1 MKQSVTDSTLGELRF
16 NKKRECYEGAITT
29 AEGALAFTLA
39 VDGEP
44 LAAALTNAR
53 SAVRDLDALVV
64 RARDAVVAKML
75 PLKNASWLVE
85 GEEML
90 TEDQFRKRVSLK
102 SLEALGSGMLTLCFG
117 DDEMFG
123 GHALL
128 LTVGADG
135 RLWEPEL
142 FG

>member
-1 MKQSVTDSTLGELRF
+1 MKQSVSDSTLGELRF
-16 NKKRECYEGAITT
+16 NKKRECYEGAIPT
-29 AEGALAFTLA
+29 AEGALSFTLA

-53 SAVRDLDALVV
+53 AAVKNLDDLLV

-75 PLKNASWLVE
+75 PLKNESWLDE
-85 GEEML
+85 GEEVL

-102 SLEALGSGMLTLCFG
+102 SLEALGSGMLTLSFA
-117 DDEMFG
+117 DDDMFG
-123 GHALL
+123 GHAVQ

-135 RLWEPEL
+135 RMWEPEL
-142 FG
+142 HG